1 MYLDRLEYKKDLL
14 KSFDGR
20 CRLLSGAFLI
30 AALVCSKNDMI
41 LAAAIG
47 VRMVVLFR
55 EIRITFLRLIPV
67 NMMAI
72 ALWLPVA
79 FGTSIHTAFIY
90 TLRLNA
96 AAMMYMCFVIP
107 MSISAIASSL
117 TKLKAPDK
125 LISLFILTYRF
136 IFLLHDR
143 FWTAQKSMRLRNTI
157 HNDVGMWRS
166 LSAIFSTSIAGAHF
180 RGEKVWIAMMAR
192 GFDGSFPVTVS
203 FRWRLRDTALLTI
216 SILCSVLISVLR

>member
-30 AALVCSKNDMI
+30 AALVCSKNDLV

-47 VRMVVLFR
+47 VSMVILFR
-55 EIRITFLRLIPV
+55 ELRVTFLRLIPV
-67 NMMAI
+67 NMMAV

-79 FGTSIHTAFIY
+79 FGTPIHTACIY
-90 TLRLNA
+90 TLRINA

-125 LISLFILTYRF
+125 LISLFILTYRY

-143 FWTAQKSMRLRNTI
+143 FWTAQKSMRLRNTSY
-157 HNDVGMWRS
+157 NDVGIWRS
-166 LSAIFSTSIAGAHF
+166 LSAVFSSSLVNAHL
-180 RGEKVWIAMMAR
+180 RGGKVWVAMLAR
-192 GFDGSFPVTVS
+192 GFDGSFPVTVL
-203 FRWRLRDTALLTI
+203 FHWRLRDTALLTI
-216 SILCSVLISVLR
+216 SLLFSIVILCTN